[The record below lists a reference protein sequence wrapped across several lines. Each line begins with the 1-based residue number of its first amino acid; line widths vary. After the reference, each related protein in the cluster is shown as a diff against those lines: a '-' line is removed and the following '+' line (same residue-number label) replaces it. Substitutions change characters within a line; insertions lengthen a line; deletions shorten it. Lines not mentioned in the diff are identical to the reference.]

1 MKKHYIL
8 PLAASVLVGA
18 LSFQK
23 SGNFT
28 VEKYFA
34 KNGHK
39 LNSAGAA
46 GGKTGAPGEVSCISC
61 HNGTAL
67 DGISENV
74 LMVLDGATPV
84 NSYVPGTTYT
94 VALSMSSNPAKKGF
108 QATALD
114 GTNSMAG
121 SFTASANTNVIGT
134 TRKYANHKSTSNT
147 STTMAWGW
155 SWTAPATNV
164 GDVTFYVATNKANN
178 DGNDTGDAIYLSQH
192 VLTSTVGLEEET
204 KEEANFAAGYSAA
217 NHSLALNFTTL
228 SAGEMN
234 LNILD
239 MNGRSVFTYN
249 LGNAQIGENNEKVAL
264 PEELKNGIY
273 IVNFFV
279 NNKAMSAKIMIQ
291 K

>member
-1 MKKHYIL
+1 MKKIYIL
-8 PLAASVLVGA
+8 PLAASVLIGA

-23 SGNFT
+23 SGNYK

-46 GGKTGAPGEVSCISC
+46 GGKTGAPGEVNCTSC
-61 HNGTAL
+61 HSGTAL

-121 SFTASANTNVIGT
+121 TFVASANTNVIGT

-164 GDVTFYVATNKANN
+164 GDVTFYVATNKANDN
-178 DGNDTGDAIYLSQH
+178 GFDTGDAIYLSQH
-192 VLTSTVGLEEET
+192 VLTSTLGIEEQANED
-204 KEEANFAAGYSAA
+204 ANFSAGYSAT
-217 NHSLALNFTTL
+217 NNSLSLNFTTL

-234 LNILD
+234 VNIMD

-249 LGNAQIGENNEKVAL
+249 LGNAQIGENKEKVVL
-264 PEELKNGIY
+264 PEDLKNGVY
-273 IVNFFV
+273 VVNFFV
-279 NNKAMSAKIMIQ
+279 NNNAMSAKIMIQ